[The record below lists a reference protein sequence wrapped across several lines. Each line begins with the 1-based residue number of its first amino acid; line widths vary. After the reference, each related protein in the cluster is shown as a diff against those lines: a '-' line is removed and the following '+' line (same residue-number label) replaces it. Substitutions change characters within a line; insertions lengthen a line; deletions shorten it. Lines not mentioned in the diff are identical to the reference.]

1 MAAGMA
7 LIAPWS
13 HRVAARSRPAGPLRR
28 VHVAEVG
35 SFTLFSRI
43 ASGDQRAVAECLE
56 EFGGLVLALAR
67 RWHAEPADAEDAV
80 QEIFIDLWKSAGRYD
95 AAKASPRGFVA
106 MIARRRLIDR
116 ARKRGRA
123 PVMVSFPDDFQ
134 PVAETAD
141 AGEVL
146 ERADA
151 ARRVLAELTPMQRRM
166 LELTLLEGKTHEEVA
181 LETDTPLGTVKSHVR
196 RGLMRARAL
205 MGVGATFAAGEV
217 Q

>member
-7 LIAPWS
+7 LNAPWVS
-13 HRVAARSRPAGPLRR
+13 RVDSTSRPGRPVRR
-28 VHVAEVG
+28 ELVTEAG
-35 SFTLFSRI
+35 SFTVFSRI
-43 ASGDQRAVAECLE
+43 ASGDQRAVAECVQ
-56 EFGGLVLALAR
+56 EFGGLVQALAR

-123 PVMVSFPDDFQ
+123 PEMVSFPDDFQ
-134 PVAETAD
+134 PVAETAG
-141 AGEVL
+141 ASEVL

-151 ARRVLAELTPMQRRM
+151 VRRVLAELTPMQRRM
-166 LELTLLEGKTHEEVA
+166 LEMTLLEGKTHEEVA

-205 MGVGATFAAGEV
+205 MGVRTASETEEV

>member
-1 MAAGMA
+1 VTDTG
-7 LIAPWS
+7 
-13 HRVAARSRPAGPLRR
+13 V
-28 VHVAEVG
+28 
-35 SFTLFSRI
+35 FTIFSRI
-43 ASGDQRAVAECLE
+43 ASGDQRAVAECVQ
-56 EFGGLVLALAR
+56 EFGGLVQGLAR

-123 PVMVSFPDDFQ
+123 PEMISFPDDFQ
-134 PVAETAD
+134 PAAETVGAS
-141 AGEVL
+141 EVL

-166 LELTLLEGKTHEEVA
+166 LEMTLLEGKTHEEVA

-205 MGVGATFAAGEV
+205 MGVATASAAEEIR
-217 Q
+217 

>member
-1 MAAGMA
+1 MGAVLALTAA
-7 LIAPWS
+7 WS
-13 HRVAARSRPAGPLRR
+13 PRNHSSSRPSRPVRR
-28 VHVAEVG
+28 WHVTEVG
-35 SFTLFSRI
+35 EFTLFARI
-43 ASGDQRAVAECLE
+43 AAGDQRAVSDCVQ
-56 EFGGLVLALAR
+56 EFGGLVQGLAR

-123 PVMVSFPDDFQ
+123 PEMVSFPDDFQ
-134 PVAETAD
+134 PVAETA
-141 AGEVL
+141 AASEVL

-166 LELTLLEGKTHEEVA
+166 LEMTLLEGKTHEEVA

-196 RGLMRARAL
+196 RGLLRARAL
-205 MGVGATFAAGEV
+205 MGVTTTSTAEEV
-217 Q
+217 R